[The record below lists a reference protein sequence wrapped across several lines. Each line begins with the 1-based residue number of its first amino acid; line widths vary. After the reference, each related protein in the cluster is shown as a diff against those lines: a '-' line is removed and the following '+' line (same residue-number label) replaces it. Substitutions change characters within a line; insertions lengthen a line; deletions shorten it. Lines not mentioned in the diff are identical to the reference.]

1 MMVLLPGQ
9 RRVLSLG
16 RAGPERPG
24 DPRGPSPVKV
34 PSSWQLLR
42 SGGARS
48 GSTTPCTAPM
58 L

>member
-1 MMVLLPGQ
+1 MVVLLPGQ

-16 RAGPERPG
+16 RAGSEGPG
-24 DPRGPSPVKV
+24 HPRGPSPVTV

-48 GSTTPCTAPM
+48 GSTMPCTAPTP
-58 L
+58 